1 MATRKTAKSIAPSA
15 AKSAGKSTGKSG
27 DRSATP
33 SAADRSA
40 SKAREGRQTA
50 QKQRAIQ
57 QKAEDRKKASGGGG
71 KAKKQPV
78 QAGARKQPTNPMPA
92 QHLDKPGHEHELELQ
107 PRYLAPDYKGSGKL
121 EGMAA
126 IVTGGDSG
134 IGRAVAVLFAREG
147 CDVAVLHLAE
157 HEDADGTREAVE
169 AEGARCIVIAG
180 DVKDT
185 KFCEKAVKQAVKAFG
200 RLDVLVNNAAFQQH
214 ASRLEDISDAQ
225 WDETLRTNIGGY
237 FRMARAALPH
247 MTEGGS
253 IINTGSEV
261 ALLGSPQLL
270 DYSSSKGAI
279 HAFTLSLAGNLLDR
293 GIRVNA
299 VAPGPVWTPLNPA
312 DRPADKVAKFGEQS
326 EMRRPAQPE
335 EMSPAYVF
343 LASPVCSGYI
353 NGVILPAMG
362 GPRG

>member
-1 MATRKTAKSIAPSA
+1 MATRKSTPPVRKGAASKSTA
-15 AKSAGKSTGKSG
+15 AKSSGSASQGESTARKQRKIQDNAEAKAKAKSG
-27 DRSATP
+27 
-33 SAADRSA
+33 
-40 SKAREGRQTA
+40 
-50 QKQRAIQ
+50 
-57 QKAEDRKKASGGGG
+57 ASGS

-78 QAGARKQPTNPMPA
+78 QAGARRQPANPMPA
-92 QHLDKPGHEHELELQ
+92 QHLEKPGNEHELELQ

-121 EGMAA
+121 DGMAA
-126 IVTGGDSG
+126 IVTGADSG

-147 CDVAVLHLAE
+147 CDVAVLHLSE
-157 HEDADGTREAVE
+157 HEDAEATRQAVE

-185 KFCEKAVKQAVKAFG
+185 RFCEKAVKQTVKAFG

-214 ASRLEDISDAQ
+214 AARPEDIGDAQ

-237 FRMARAALPH
+237 FRMVRAALPH
-247 MTEGGS
+247 MGEGGS

-261 ALLGSPQLL
+261 AIFGSAQLL
-270 DYSSSKGAI
+270 DYSASKGAI
-279 HAFTLSLAGNLLDR
+279 HAFTMSLAANLLDR

-312 DRPADKVAKFGEQS
+312 DRPAEKVAKFGKDS
-326 EMRRPAQPE
+326 DMRRPAQPE